1 MKNERKDCIDASV
14 KVELTYLTL
23 QIQNPILTIN
33 QKMLLVLIKIQNP
46 ILTIIQKVLLVL
58 IKIQNLQLK
67 GSLKMNR
74 ILVYNH
80 LKNLNKIVAILQVK
94 QSLLIFVEGMTNFRI
109 RGETNRAPFDL
120 AGAESE
126 LVSGFM
132 TEHAAVIFVF
142 FFLAEYASIV
152 LICLLSSAILLVV
165 MLTGSLNITVN
176 IESQRAI

>member
-1 MKNERKDCIDASV
+1 V
-14 KVELTYLTL
+14 KVELTYLSL

-33 QKMLLVLIKIQNP
+33 
-46 ILTIIQKVLLVL
+46 QKVLLVL

-67 GSLKMNR
+67 GSLKMIR

-120 AGAESE
+120 AEAESE
-126 LVSGFM
+126 PVSGFM
-132 TEHAAVIFVF
+132 TEHVVVVIFVF
-142 FFLAEYASIV
+142 LA
-152 LICLLSSAILLVV
+152 
-165 MLTGSLNITVN
+165 
-176 IESQRAI
+176 